1 MIFYLILNPKK
12 LTDFEKII
20 YEWCLDDKK
29 QNILYKKN
37 GDERYLHFKLY
48 KMIARNV
55 HHCVPSQE
63 LEKTVFKQFI
73 FNGKLKKTQKDLLI
87 DLDLIPVMA

>member
-1 MIFYLILNPKK
+1 
-12 LTDFEKII
+12 
-20 YEWCLDDKK
+20 
-29 QNILYKKN
+29 
-37 GDERYLHFKLY
+37 
-48 KMIARNV
+48 MIARNV